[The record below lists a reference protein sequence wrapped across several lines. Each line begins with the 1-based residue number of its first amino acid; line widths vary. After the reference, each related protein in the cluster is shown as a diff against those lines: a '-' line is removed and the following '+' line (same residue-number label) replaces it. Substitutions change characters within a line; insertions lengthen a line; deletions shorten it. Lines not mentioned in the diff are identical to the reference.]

1 MKKKPFFYPLAR
13 VICAFIFHVI
23 YPTDVRNGKHLPE
36 DQGLIV
42 CSNHVSLMDPILINY
57 SQKRMVLF
65 MAKKELFKNK
75 LLAGLIK
82 SFGAFP
88 VDRGQDGGKAIDNAG
103 NLLKENNCRGIFLE
117 GTRSKTGELGRGHG
131 GAFMIAYQNNTP
143 IVPCCITP
151 RTGLMKPFRKTKITY
166 GEPITCEELGITE
179 GSTKEYREAAKKFME
194 ILASMRE
201 EQRKEFQKR

>member
-23 YPTDVRNGKHLPE
+23 YPTEVQNGKHLPE
-36 DQGLIV
+36 DTAVIV
-42 CSNHVSLMDPILINY
+42 CSNHVSLVDPIMINY

-75 LLAGLIK
+75 LLAALIR

-88 VDRGQDGGKAIDNAG
+88 VDRGQDGGKAIDNA
-103 NLLKENNCRGIFLE
+103 NKLLKENNSIGIFLE

-131 GAFMIAYQNNTP
+131 GAFMIAHQSNTP

-151 RTGLMKPFRKTKITY
+151 RKGFLKPFRKTKITF

-179 GSTKEYREAAKKFME
+179 GNAKEYREAAKRFME

-201 EQRKEFQKR
+201 KQRNEFQKR